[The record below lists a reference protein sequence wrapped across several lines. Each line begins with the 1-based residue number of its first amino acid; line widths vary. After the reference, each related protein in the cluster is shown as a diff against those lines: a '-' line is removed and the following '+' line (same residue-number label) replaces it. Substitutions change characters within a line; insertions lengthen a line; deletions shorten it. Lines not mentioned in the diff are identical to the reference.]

1 MEVIRT
7 KGRPKDSFNK
17 REQTLTQ
24 DFDFGG
30 QGGGN
35 SGGSGTIFNQ
45 QNNNENPKS
54 TDPDQ
59 EKTNEKRIRQKLT
72 PHVDNTQ
79 LDIYKPI
86 GLQPIITPKTKD
98 KEFIIL
104 NDEQVYDVGN
114 KTIIPNNFGGV
125 ELQDC
130 RNLNY
135 LDCVRYKIFRKKYL
149 SNITRVSS
157 LNDFGNMR
165 AKRLH
170 QLNGNSFQG
179 YDYSLAKA
187 QKMNMNDYVLVKKSS
202 VQNMQDSLFRLK
214 KFSDNQSSL
223 IGLLMGQN
231 GQNRDTISKL
241 NSQFRA
247 LYKNDSEIQRSFQI
261 VLDEMKLM
269 ANIKVPPHHHDMGFD
284 VKKLSNDELADL
296 LKMDRSIFNKK
307 KKTRRKKKSKKR
319 RIKKTKN
326 KISFKKSQKN
336 TSSQGGLSSSLQE
349 KLRKLKE
356 NSQSALNRLNNRK
369 NNDSILDN
377 TINIGSEGPSVFA
390 SETRSTQTIQSGNQ
404 FPSMSENQMISGGQS
419 TQYNSSNTQSNRGG
433 NSNIFNSGF
442 GLQMGEDFNNLDL
455 NNFINDA
462 VANRN
467 SSTGGNSV
475 GNVEIKIEKTTT
487 RSNGNN
493 SS

>member
-307 KKTRRKKKSKKR
+307 KKTRRKKKSKKKR
-319 RIKKTKN
+319 KKKTKN
-326 KISFKKSQKN
+326 
-336 TSSQGGLSSSLQE
+336 
-349 KLRKLKE
+349 
-356 NSQSALNRLNNRK
+356 
-369 NNDSILDN
+369 
-377 TINIGSEGPSVFA
+377 
-390 SETRSTQTIQSGNQ
+390 
-404 FPSMSENQMISGGQS
+404 
-419 TQYNSSNTQSNRGG
+419 
-433 NSNIFNSGF
+433 
-442 GLQMGEDFNNLDL
+442 
-455 NNFINDA
+455 
-462 VANRN
+462 
-467 SSTGGNSV
+467 
-475 GNVEIKIEKTTT
+475 
-487 RSNGNN
+487 
-493 SS
+493 